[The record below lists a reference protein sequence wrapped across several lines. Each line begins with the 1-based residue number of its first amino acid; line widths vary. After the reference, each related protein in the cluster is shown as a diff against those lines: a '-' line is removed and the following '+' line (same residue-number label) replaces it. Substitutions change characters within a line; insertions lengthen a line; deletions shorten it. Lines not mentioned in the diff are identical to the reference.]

1 MAEPN
6 HTLNH
11 GRFLSK
17 QIWAIGGGKGGV
29 GKSLISSSI
38 AYCLAKLGRSTIAID
53 LDLGGANLHTVLGQ
67 PPPRKCVSDFLNG
80 STGLL
85 EECIVQTEF
94 PNLSLIGGAKDDLRI
109 TQATPERIRALKDAI
124 RNLNAEFV
132 ILDLGAGTSPYTIE
146 FFNLSDVRIITTLPE
161 PTSIE
166 NAYRFL
172 KTAYYQNFLDRPE
185 LAALRPLV
193 ESAMTPDG
201 RSGIRSPQ
209 QLLIEAGKIDSL
221 VADRLKAAIQ
231 EWRVA
236 LVLNQSRSQMD
247 IDIGIS
253 MKSVAKKYFGI
264 ELDYL
269 GFVEYEP
276 NVWQSVR
283 KMRPIL
289 AEFPGSRVALHME
302 RIVNYLLK
310 RPNIGTTLGQKTHAS
325 E

>member
-1 MAEPN
+1 MAN
-6 HTLNH
+6 QSHSLIH
-11 GRFLSK
+11 GRLLTK
-17 QIWAIGGGKGGV
+17 QIWAVGGGKGGV
-29 GKSLISSSI
+29 GKSLISSSL
-38 AYCLAKLGRSTIAID
+38 AYCLAKQGHSTVAID

-67 PPPRKCVSDFLNG
+67 PPPRKCISDFLTG
-80 STGLL
+80 STDHL
-85 EECIVQTEF
+85 EECLVQTEF
-94 PNLSLIGGAKDDLRI
+94 ANLNLIGGAKDDLRI
-109 TQATPERIRALKDAI
+109 TQASAERIRLLKDAI
-124 RNLNAEFV
+124 RNLKAEFV
-132 ILDLGAGTSPYTIE
+132 ILDLGAGTSPHTID
-146 FFNLSDVRIITTLPE
+146 FFNLSDVRIVTTLPE

-185 LAALRPLV
+185 LASIRPLV

-201 RSGIRSPQ
+201 KSGIRSPQ
-209 QLLIEAGKIDSL
+209 QLLIEAGKIDPV

-231 EWRVA
+231 AWRVA

-247 IDIGIS
+247 IDIGLS

-269 GFVEYEP
+269 GYIEYEP

-289 AEFPGSRVALHME
+289 AEFPGSRVATHME

-310 RPNIGTTLGQKTHAS
+310 RPNIGNTLGQKTHAF